1 MINFNGALSPVKN
14 RIFGFKFGDFF
25 IEICRVLKK
34 FAYND
39 IDNALII
46 YVVANAAMQD
56 VVESGLHTKEMS
68 DSELMGLLSVRGVNI
83 SNVSNTTGIDRAT
96 ARRKLKKLEGLGFLL
111 RKDDGTFIIKPGF
124 TSNNSDVETLVEAQ
138 WVALR
143 KLIKDLIKYGV
154 ITE

>member
-1 MINFNGALSPVKN
+1 MITFNGTPTPVKN

-34 FAYND
+34 FADND

-56 VVESGLHTKEMS
+56 VVESGLHNKEMS
-68 DSELMGLLSVRGVNI
+68 DSELITLLSARGVNI
-83 SNVSNTTGIDRAT
+83 SIVANTTGIDRAT
-96 ARRKLKKLEGLGFLL
+96 ARRKLKRLQEIGFLM

-124 TSNNSDVETLVEAQ
+124 ASNNTDVDTLVEAQ
-138 WVALR
+138 WGALR
-143 KLIKDLIKYGV
+143 KLIKELIKYGV
-154 ITE
+154 ISE

>member
-1 MINFNGALSPVKN
+1 MISFNSATTPARN

-34 FAYND
+34 FADND

-56 VVESGLHTKEMS
+56 VVESGLHAQDLS
-68 DSELMGLLSVRGVNI
+68 DSELIRLLSARGVNI
-83 SNVSNTTGIDRAT
+83 STVSNTTGIDRAT
-96 ARRKLKKLEGLGFLL
+96 ARRKLKNLEELGFLM
-111 RKDDGTFIIKPGF
+111 RKEDGTFILKPGF
-124 TSNNSDVETLVEAQ
+124 AANNSNVDSLLEAQ

-143 KLIKDLIKYGV
+143 KLIKELIKYGV

>member
-1 MINFNGALSPVKN
+1 MINFNTVTTPAKN

-34 FAYND
+34 FADND

-56 VVESGLHTKEMS
+56 VVESGMHTEEIS
-68 DSELMGLLSVRGVNI
+68 DSDLIRLLSERGVNI
-83 SNVSNTTGIDRAT
+83 STVANTTGIDRAT
-96 ARRKLKKLEGLGFLL
+96 ARRKLKKLEELGFLL
-111 RKDDGTFIIKPGF
+111 RKEDGTFIIKPGF
-124 TSNNSDVETLVEAQ
+124 VSNNSDVETLLEAQ

-154 ITE
+154 VSE

>member
-1 MINFNGALSPVKN
+1 MISFNSATTPARN

-34 FAYND
+34 FADND

-56 VVESGLHTKEMS
+56 VVESGRHAQDLS
-68 DSELMGLLSVRGVNI
+68 DSELIRLLSARGVNI
-83 SNVSNTTGIDRAT
+83 STVANTTGIDRAT
-96 ARRKLKKLEGLGFLL
+96 ARRKLKKLEELGFLM
-111 RKDDGTFIIKPGF
+111 RKEDGTFILNPGF
-124 TSNNSDVETLVEAQ
+124 AANNSDVDSLLEAQ

-154 ITE
+154 ISE

>member
-1 MINFNGALSPVKN
+1 MISFNSATTPAIN

-34 FAYND
+34 FADND

-56 VVESGLHTKEMS
+56 VVESGQHAQDLS
-68 DSELMGLLSVRGVNI
+68 DSDLIRLLSARGVNI
-83 SNVSNTTGIDRAT
+83 STVANTTRIDRAT
-96 ARRKLKKLEGLGFLL
+96 ARRKLKKLEELGFLM
-111 RKDDGTFIIKPGF
+111 RKEDGTFILKPGF
-124 TSNNSDVETLVEAQ
+124 ASNNADVDTLLDAQ
-138 WVALR
+138 WAALR
-143 KLIKDLIKYGV
+143 KLIKELIKHGV